1 MQPMHMAHLIVLDD
15 MHLADNDIKRL
26 MALAD
31 KVENLERKVARL
43 EEVSDAHCKQDEQF
57 QVSAL
62 SSLHAE
68 QLAMRTRTFI
78 DSVSVEHA

>member
-1 MQPMHMAHLIVLDD
+1 

-26 MALAD
+26 IALAD

-62 SSLHAE
+62 FSLHAE
-68 QLAMRTRTFI
+68 QLAMRSRNLI
-78 DSVSVEHA
+78 NSVSLDHA